1 MEVGRASWPVS
12 RWALGDGPGGPSH
25 IVCQGTG
32 REARLTLCVRGRAGR
47 PVSRWASV
55 GRASWPVARWALGDG
70 PGGPS
75 HIVCQGTGREA
86 RPTSRWQHA
95 SSRD

>member
-47 PVSRWASV
+47 PVSRWA
-55 GRASWPVARWALGDG
+55 LGDG